1 MAGFPILRAASALLL
16 VVATTAQAQQLS
28 APQALGKAP
37 AVPVAPLDA
46 AEAPML
52 AMPSVEGTFQAW
64 YAANRRP
71 AMVVY
76 FDRKLEELPAG
87 WHGSSRLVI
96 DDNKV
101 AGGKEENRRI
111 TVGVQQLDA
120 GAAPKSQFATL
131 FEQAIRQEMK
141 RQKLTLLDASVL
153 QRRESARA
161 NGPAD
166 IEYAALRGAAR
177 FVFEVSLVGMN
188 GQWELVGELKDV
200 ASGELTA
207 TVRHRI
213 DGPLAKPADLDRA
226 GRALVQQLLRYRLS

>member
-1 MAGFPILRAASALLL
+1 MARSSILRTACALLL
-16 VVATTAQAQQLS
+16 VAASARAQQLS
-28 APQALGKAP
+28 APQPLGKA
-37 AVPVAPLDA
+37 AAAPVAALDA

-52 AMPSVEGTFQAW
+52 AMPSTEGSFQAW

-76 FDRKLEELPAG
+76 FDRKLDELPAG

-101 AGGKEENRRI
+101 AGGKEESRRVTI
-111 TVGVQQLDA
+111 GVQHSDA

-153 QRRESARA
+153 HRRESARA

-166 IEYAALRGAAR
+166 IEYAALRGSAR
-177 FVFEVSLVGMN
+177 YVFEVALVGIN
-188 GQWELVGELKDV
+188 DQWELVGELKDV

-213 DGPLAKPADLDRA
+213 DGPLATPADLDRA

>member
-1 MAGFPILRAASALLL
+1 MARFPILHAGCALLL
-16 VVATTAQAQQLS
+16 SVSAQAQQLS
-28 APQALGKAP
+28 APQPLGKA
-37 AVPVAPLDA
+37 AGAAVAPLDA

-52 AMPSVEGTFQAW
+52 AMPSTEGTFQAW

-76 FDRKLEELPAG
+76 FDRKLAEVPAG

-101 AGGKEENRRI
+101 AGGKEESRRI

-120 GAAPKSQFATL
+120 GAGPKSQFATL

-177 FVFEVSLVGMN
+177 FVFEVALVGLN
-188 GQWELVGELKDV
+188 GEWELVGELKDV

-207 TVRHRI
+207 TVRQRI

-226 GRALVQQLLRYRLS
+226 GRALVQQLLRFRLS

>member
-1 MAGFPILRAASALLL
+1 MARFTMLPAACALLL
-16 VVATTAQAQQLS
+16 AAASAQAQQLS
-28 APQALGKAP
+28 APQALGKAQ
-37 AVPVAPLDA
+37 AAPPGALDA

-52 AMPSVEGTFQAW
+52 AMPSAEGTFQAW

-71 AMVVY
+71 ALVVY

-101 AGGKEENRRI
+101 AGGKEESRRI
-111 TVGVQQLDA
+111 TVGVQHADA

-153 QRRESARA
+153 HRRESARA
-161 NGPAD
+161 NGAAD
-166 IEYAALRGAAR
+166 VEYASLRGAAR
-177 FVFEVSLVGMN
+177 FVFEVALVGIN
-188 GQWELVGELKDV
+188 GEWELVGELKDV
-200 ASGELTA
+200 ASGELTV
-207 TVRHRI
+207 TVRQRI
-213 DGPLAKPADLDRA
+213 DGPLAKPADLDRTS
-226 GRALVQQLLRYRLS
+226 RALVQQLLRYRLS